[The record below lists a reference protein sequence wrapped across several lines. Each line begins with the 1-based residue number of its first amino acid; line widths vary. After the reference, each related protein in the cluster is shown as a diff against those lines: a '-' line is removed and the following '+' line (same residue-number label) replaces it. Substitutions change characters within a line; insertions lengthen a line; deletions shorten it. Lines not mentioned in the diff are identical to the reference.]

1 MRKIG
6 VIVGNGRLPY
16 SFIKEFEKHNK
27 EIEVFPI
34 GLFDTV
40 VDEIKKYKNFKRFN
54 IGEVGKITKYFIMN
68 GIKEIVMLGK
78 VEKKVIFQDME
89 LDKYGEE
96 IIKGLPDKKDETLL
110 FAVIAFFR
118 LNGIKVLPQNYLLK
132 NIMFEEK
139 CYTKMCPE
147 QEDRK
152 TIKIGIEA
160 AKYLSEVD
168 AGQTVVC
175 KNSSVIA
182 LEGVEGTDKAIER
195 GGELGGEKCIVI
207 KMARPQQDMRVDI
220 PTVGINTIKKLV
232 EIKAK
237 GIVGEAGKMIF
248 VEQEEAIKL
257 ANENNIFIIGVKPF

>member
-1 MRKIG
+1 MKKIG
-6 VIVGNGRLPY
+6 VIVGNGKLPY
-16 SFIKEFEKHNK
+16 SFLKEINK
-27 EIEVFPI
+27 NNRDIEVFPI
-34 GLFDTV
+34 GLFDTIEQ
-40 VDEIKKYKNFKRFN
+40 EIKEYKNFKRFN
-54 IGEVGKITKYFIMN
+54 IGEVGKITKHFILN

-78 VEKKVIFQDME
+78 VEKEVIFQDMQ

-96 IIKGLPDKKDETLL
+96 IVRSLPDKKDETLL

-132 NIMFEEK
+132 KIMFEDR
-139 CYTKMCPE
+139 CYTKTKPE
-147 QEDRK
+147 TEDYK
-152 TIKIGIEA
+152 TIKIGTEA
-160 AKYLSEVD
+160 AKHLSEID

-175 KNSSVIA
+175 KDSSVVA
-182 LEGVEGTDKAIER
+182 LEGIEGTDKAIQR
-195 GGELGGEKCIVI
+195 GGDLGGENCIVV

-248 VEQEEAIKL
+248 TDQEEAVKL
-257 ANENNIFIIGVKPF
+257 ADENNIFIIGIKP